1 MPFFGFQEENE
12 MAKVLS
18 MRFGIA
24 MKHAGVAITITS
36 VTDLLAFAIGATTIL
51 PALKFFC
58 LFAAMGI
65 FFVFIYMAT
74 FFLAFFSLDQ
84 RRIED
89 DRNGCICCY
98 KVTKDFLARWKLNP
112 RIFMFF
118 KWKSEGIGR
127 WQKLKK

>member
-1 MPFFGFQEENE
+1 MLAE
-12 MAKVLS
+12 
-18 MRFGIA
+18 RFGIA

-36 VTDLLAFAIGATTIL
+36 LTDLLAFAIGATTIL
-51 PALKFFC
+51 PALQSFC

-74 FFLAFFSLDQ
+74 FFVAFFSLDQ

-98 KVTKDFLARWKLNP
+98 KVIKDY
-112 RIFMFF
+112 
-118 KWKSEGIGR
+118 
-127 WQKLKK
+127 

>member
-1 MPFFGFQEENE
+1 MIILKSDALFLGLQEENE

-24 MKHAGVAITITS
+24 MKHSGVAITITS

-51 PALKFFC
+51 PALKSFC

-98 KVTKDFLARWKLNP
+98 KVTKDFLAR
-112 RIFMFF
+112 
-118 KWKSEGIGR
+118 
-127 WQKLKK
+127 